1 MRRNTSDGRS
11 DRRTVGRRLGLV
23 LGMLSVSLTVRLSGQ
38 ELANNSGALFLLFPV
53 GAQAVAMGQTAAT
66 LDGRGEAAFWN
77 PAGLATLEHSEFAL
91 NTASLAAGA
100 THALTAYYPSHGFG
114 VLGGAVYLVDYGDL
128 ERTDSA
134 DNTVARIAPR
144 NIEFLAS
151 YATELGGSVALGIN
165 YKLVEFVVDFSGDC
179 SGFPN
184 GPGVTHAVDVGGQ
197 FTVRPAGALH
207 VAVAVKNVGL
217 KLQLNNRDQ
226 ADRLTARHGL
236 SAAYLSLLPGA
247 PGLAPA
253 DPPPPAPPR
262 RAPSWVRPAASLVLP
277 GTGQLLA
284 RQDRGVVYL
293 AIELYSLA
301 RIIQLTH
308 EAQREAAQS
317 RDLAFEVARRA
328 FVATRRDTV
337 FEYYET
343 MERFTESGQFDREP
357 GAAFAPETDTATYNG
372 SVWLLARRTFWPD
385 PNVPPD
391 PMSPEYVRAV
401 QFYQDHAVGPGF
413 VWSWR
418 NKPLEQ
424 DVFRETI
431 RRSDDAFRTA
441 QNVVG
446 VLLANHVAS
455 AVDALISSRLSAAAG
470 RRTALHTM
478 VGPVTAVRVS
488 VEF

>member
-165 YKLVEFVVDFSGDC
+165 YKLVEFVVDCSGDC

-184 GPGVTHAVDVGGQ
+184 GHGVTHAVDVGGQ
-197 FTVRPAGALH
+197 FTVGPAGALH
-207 VAVAVKNVGL
+207 VAVAVKNVGF
-217 KLQLNNRDQ
+217 KLQVNNRDQ
-226 ADRLTARHGL
+226 ADPLPARLVVG
-236 SAAYLSLLPGA
+236 AAYRILLPGA
-247 PGLAPA
+247 AGLAHAERLDLKVAA
-253 DPPPPAPPR
+253 DVDSPWGSYGDSEMRVGIDVGYQRLLRLRGGYAFVRDGLSGPSVGMGATTGSIGVDLARAFPTGPDAAGLARHPPR
-262 RAPSWVRPAASLVLP
+262 RGVGVLGDHGTGHRRRPVRPGARRGLRAGDRHRDLQRLGVAAGAP
-277 GTGQLLA
+277 HLLA
-284 RQDRGVVYL
+284 RP
-293 AIELYSLA
+293 
-301 RIIQLTH
+301 
-308 EAQREAAQS
+308 QRAA
-317 RDLAFEVARRA
+317 
-328 FVATRRDTV
+328 
-337 FEYYET
+337 
-343 MERFTESGQFDREP
+343 
-357 GAAFAPETDTATYNG
+357 
-372 SVWLLARRTFWPD
+372 
-385 PNVPPD
+385 
-391 PMSPEYVRAV
+391 
-401 QFYQDHAVGPGF
+401 
-413 VWSWR
+413 
-418 NKPLEQ
+418 
-424 DVFRETI
+424 
-431 RRSDDAFRTA
+431 
-441 QNVVG
+441 
-446 VLLANHVAS
+446 
-455 AVDALISSRLSAAAG
+455 
-470 RRTALHTM
+470 
-478 VGPVTAVRVS
+478 
-488 VEF
+488 